1 LFAVCVAKA
10 LAEHDAV
17 TTAPPPAAKN
27 DEHDIHAGIPQT
39 VVEWA
44 RGAMLFDGLGDFH
57 RKATTSS
64 AEAQKFFDQG
74 MRYLWAFNHDES
86 TRSFAQA
93 AELDPTCAICY
104 WGVALAV
111 GPNYNVPMMAQP
123 RAKVAWEALGRAE
136 KYSSHAS
143 PAEQALIAALAKRY
157 NGPKALDPFNEMSLF
172 IGKRTR

>member
-1 LFAVCVAKA
+1 MRKRAGWPLALTVLLLFAVCVAKA

-93 AELDPTCAICY
+93 AGARSDLRHLLLGCRTCRGPELQRPNDGAAACEGRLGSAWTSRKIL
-104 WGVALAV
+104 VACKSSRTSADS
-111 GPNYNVPMMAQP
+111 
-123 RAKVAWEALGRAE
+123 RAR
-136 KYSSHAS
+136 
-143 PAEQALIAALAKRY
+143 
-157 NGPKALDPFNEMSLF
+157 
-172 IGKRTR
+172 